1 MNVCLQRTLNN
12 KDKLLAVLDNP
23 ALPLHNNSAELE
35 ARRIVRKRDISLHTW
50 SFTGTIVRDAFMS
63 VVQTCF
69 KLDVSPF
76 NYIMDRI
83 KGEYAMPSLS
93 TLIYQKAL

>member
-1 MNVCLQRTLNN
+1 
-12 KDKLLAVLDNP
+12 
-23 ALPLHNNSAELE
+23 
-35 ARRIVRKRDISLHTW
+35 
-50 SFTGTIVRDAFMS
+50 MS